1 MEKRRKEPGHGV
13 LSETECFRGEEC
25 VAKNVLKAGPDV
37 LNPLVVSRPA
47 ITSYLATSD
56 K

>member
-37 LNPLVVSRPA
+37 LNPLVGPA